1 MAREDD
7 PFDLEPTRDSDRTIM
22 IPAPGGRRAVQ
33 RTAQTRDVTFS
44 GTSTNRSATLRL
56 SGLNPLVATA
66 NPLLN
71 LVMPLRKTPTHSD
84 VSGLR
89 TQLTQAIK
97 QFEAEARVERIDSEV
112 IRDAR
117 YILCTFIDETI
128 ATTPWGGGGVW
139 SKQSLLVEF
148 HGDVKGG
155 EKFFEM
161 LKNFA
166 REPHRH
172 TDLLELMYVCL
183 TLGFAGRYAGV
194 EGGRAQLDELRERL
208 FGILQGERGRPEKE
222 LSVHWQGV
230 VDQRNPLIRIVPLW
244 VVGSIGALLLL
255 AIYIGFSYRLSDLSD
270 PVRSKIFAI
279 KLEGS
284 PAPIAAPPPLVR
296 LKPFLESEIKE
307 GLVDLREDRDKSIV
321 TIRGKGLFRPG
332 TAALETQYENVVAR
346 IGDALKTVRGKVI
359 VAGHTD
365 DRPIR
370 TPRFHS
376 NYDLSVARAQAV
388 TDLLIERA
396 GNPARFS
403 ADGRGADDPLLPNT
417 SEENRARNR
426 RVDVTLF
433 ADTAK

>member
-7 PFDLEPTRDSDRTIM
+7 PFDLESGRDSDRTIM
-22 IPAPGGRRAVQ
+22 IPVPGGRRAAQ
-33 RTAQTRDVTFS
+33 RSAERPDGTFS
-44 GTSTNRSATLRL
+44 GTAASRLATRRL
-56 SGLNPLVATA
+56 GGINPLVAVA

-71 LVMPLRKTPTHSD
+71 LVMPLRKTLSLPDTA
-84 VSGLR
+84 GLC

-97 QFEAEARVERIDSEV
+97 QFEEDARAERIDSEV

-128 ATTPWGGGGVW
+128 AATPWGGGGVW
-139 SKQSLLVEF
+139 SKQSLLVAF

-161 LKNFA
+161 LKAFA
-166 REPHRH
+166 REPHRY

-183 TLGFAGRYAGV
+183 TLGFAGRYAGL

-208 FGILQGERGRPEKE
+208 FTILQDERGRPEKE

-244 VVGSIGALLLL
+244 VVGAIGALLLL
-255 AIYIGFSYRLSDLSD
+255 AIYVGFSYHLSDLSD

-279 KLEGS
+279 KLEGP
-284 PAPIAAPPPLVR
+284 PAPIAVPPPLVR
-296 LKPFLESEIKE
+296 LKPFLENEIRE

-321 TIRGKGLFRPG
+321 TIRGKSLFRPG
-332 TAALETQYENVVAR
+332 TAALEAQYENVVAR
-346 IGDALKTVRGKVI
+346 IGDALKPVPGKV
-359 VAGHTD
+359 VVTGHTD

-388 TDLLIERA
+388 MALLIERA
-396 GNPARFS
+396 TNPGRFS

-417 SEENRARNR
+417 NEENRARNR

-433 ADTAK
+433 ADKVK